1 MEAKKRGRLII
12 PGSILSATSALVHW
26 QVTCLPTAQESLWFT
41 GKKACCLNRPV
52 VNEGV
57 GGVLSRPLAK
67 SKYDVVEGL
76 PALPQRPLG
85 VNT

>member
-41 GKKACCLNRPV
+41 WKKACCLNRPV

-57 GGVLSRPLAK
+57 GGVLSFTPIGK
-67 SKYDVVEGL
+67 SK
-76 PALPQRPLG
+76 
-85 VNT
+85 